1 MVIGLT
7 GNIGSG
13 KSTVAKIFETLGC
26 KVFDSDTCAKKV
38 YFNEL
43 VKKQI
48 LNLLGKEVYLTE
60 SEIDKKYISS
70 KIFSNKILLE
80 KINSIIHPVVKSE
93 FEKFIDVNQNKI
105 IIKES
110 ALLFE
115 VNLTNNLDKLITV
128 VADENLRLSRVMK
141 RDGIDREMA
150 LKKINSQMP
159 QELKAS
165 KSNFVI
171 TNNEDELLIPQVISV
186 YESLMNKKSLLV

>member
-1 MVIGLT
+1 MLVGLT

-13 KSTVAKIFETLGC
+13 KSTVAKIFEILGC
-26 KVFDSDTCAKKV
+26 KVFDSDSCAKKV

-48 LNLLGKEVYLTE
+48 EDLLGKEAYLNKF
-60 SEIDKKYISS
+60 EIDKKYISS

-80 KINSIIHPVVKSE
+80 KINAIIHPAVKSE
-93 FEKFIDVNQNKI
+93 FETFIDSNPNKI

-115 VNLTNNLDKLITV
+115 ANLTDNLDTIITV
-128 VADENLRLSRVMK
+128 VADENLRLNRVMR
-141 RDGIDREMA
+141 RDGIDKELA
-150 LKKINSQMP
+150 SKKIDSQMP
-159 QELKAS
+159 QELKAV

-171 TNNEDELLIPQVISV
+171 TNNEEELLIPQVISI
-186 YESLMNKKSLLV
+186 YENFPK